1 MLTIFI
7 RFQFGLECEH
17 KAEVCGADEHL
28 CLHGSKCV
36 KNNQQ
41 HGCDCSQAD
50 ETLGVT
56 NTSLFAGDS
65 CQHPATD
72 ICTYGNNVPGRPL
85 YFCTN
90 QGTCNDYVSPS
101 DPNPG
106 CTCPPDWTGPHCEMR
121 TDAAPKLELSKP
133 PKDSKVM
140 VGLAVFFLISG
151 SLAFCYIFMKKRS
164 SDSSSTCMP
173 FRRRQ
178 RHSGFDPNDESNNI
192 APKRSV
198 FASSPN
204 DMNPPPS
211 RTFASR
217 SGSDPMSAF
226 QLDPDDEP
234 EQFRDEPR
242 STYHDEP
249 KLGYRDAGF
258 QDDPDD
264 EPDSPVLVDVGPSR
278 DEDGN
283 QLNDVD
289 FI

>member
-1 MLTIFI
+1 MRFDAQKLEETKSPANSNVAMGLAILFLIIGIIAFTYIFI
-7 RFQFGLECEH
+7 
-17 KAEVCGADEHL
+17 
-28 CLHGSKCV
+28 
-36 KNNQQ
+36 NN
-41 HGCDCSQAD
+41 
-50 ETLGVT
+50 
-56 NTSLFAGDS
+56 
-65 CQHPATD
+65 
-72 ICTYGNNVPGRPL
+72 RP
-85 YFCTN
+85 
-90 QGTCNDYVSPS
+90 
-101 DPNPG
+101 
-106 CTCPPDWTGPHCEMR
+106 R
-121 TDAAPKLELSKP
+121 DA
-133 PKDSKVM
+133 
-140 VGLAVFFLISG
+140 
-151 SLAFCYIFMKKRS
+151 
-164 SDSSSTCMP
+164 SSTCMP

-178 RHSGFDPNDESNNI
+178 RHSGFDPDDESNNI
-192 APKRSV
+192 APKRSN
-198 FASSPN
+198 FASSPT

-242 STYHDEP
+242 PSYRDEP
-249 KLGYRDAGF
+249 TPVYRDTQF